1 MTETCRAVVFPGD
14 GSYELREFAVPTPPP
29 GGAVLQVE
37 AVGLCG
43 SDVAQID
50 GVRIVPGASDFPI
63 VPGHEIVGRIAALAP
78 GASFGATFGTSSGA
92 LREGDRVAVDEVLS
106 MEPLRVY
113 GYTDMSG
120 DGRLGLW
127 GGYGEFMEIFPG
139 TRLHHLSDTLPAEHL
154 TLFEPLASAVNW
166 VDIVGVEERDT
177 VVIEGPG
184 HQGLAVLEA
193 VLARHPAQ
201 VIVTGTSE
209 DALRLET
216 ARAIGADVVVMVDTE
231 DVRKVVRDATGGV
244 GADVVFDV
252 ATAVQTVPLAIELV
266 RQRGRV
272 LLAGLKHFQ
281 PIPDLASDH
290 IVLKGLTVFG
300 GAGMTPHT
308 VAKAVEL
315 IESGRVRTDL
325 VVGEVCGLDG
335 IDEAM
340 RLLRRAEPGR
350 DAVRVGLRHAP
361 R

>member
-14 GSYELREFAVPTPPP
+14 GSYEIREFDVPGPPP
-29 GGAVLQVE
+29 GGALLQVE

-43 SDVAQID
+43 SDVAQIE
-50 GVRIVPGASDFPI
+50 GVRVVPGATDFPI
-63 VPGHEIVGRIAALAP
+63 VPGHEIVGRVAALA
-78 GASFGATFGTSSGA
+78 GDASFDGV
-92 LREGDRVAVDEVLS
+92 REGDRVAVDEVLS
-106 MEPLRVY
+106 MEPLQVY

-120 DGRLGLW
+120 QGRLGLW

-139 TRLHHLSDTLPAEHL
+139 THLHRLSDRLPAEQL

-166 VDIVGVEERDT
+166 VDIVGVEEGDT

-193 VLARHPAQ
+193 VLARHPGK
-201 VIVTGTSE
+201 VIVTGTS
-209 DALRLET
+209 DDGLRLDT
-216 ARAIGADVVVMVDTE
+216 ARAI
-231 DVRKVVRDATGGV
+231 

-281 PIPDLASDH
+281 AIPDLISDL
-290 IVLKGLTVFG
+290 IVLKGLAVFG
-300 GAGMTPHT
+300 GPGMTRET
-308 VAKAVEL
+308 VAQAVEL
-315 IESGRVRTDL
+315 IESGRVKTDL
-325 VVGEVCGLDG
+325 VVGEVFDLDG
-335 IDEAM
+335 LDEAM
-340 RLLRRAEPGR
+340 RLLRRTEPGR
-350 DAVRVGLRHAP
+350 DAVRVGLRHAA